1 MNLSVTTLEFLSL
14 AATQPLNVIDLRD
27 PEFYD
32 TAELK
37 GFTHVTQI
45 PLTQLVNQFTQL
57 DKDKTYYLFSQ
68 FGDYSETMAQFL
80 RDKGYKV
87 VNVIGGATA
96 FSSYLAS

>member
-14 AATQPLNVIDLRD
+14 AASQTLNVIDLRD
-27 PEFYD
+27 PDFFD
-32 TAELK
+32 TTELK
-37 GFTHVTQI
+37 GFTDVIQI
-45 PLTQLVNQFTQL
+45 PLTQLANQFDQL

-68 FGDYSETMAQFL
+68 FGDHSETMAQFL
-80 RDKGYKV
+80 REKGYKV